1 MKKLSDY
8 KGDEALELWG
18 DLMEPIMTMLAD
30 DEVQKIYKSGKPKV
44 FIATELLKMHKKEV
58 SQILLRIDPTPLDG
72 MNVVIRL
79 VGLLTDFSTVPEIA
93 SFFESAGQEP
103 ENTEAM

>member
-8 KGDEALELWG
+8 KGEDALELWG
-18 DLMEPIMTMLAD
+18 DLVEPIMIMLAD
-30 DEVQKIYKSGKPKV
+30 EEVQKIYKSGKPKV
-44 FIATELLKMHKKEV
+44 FIATELLKVHKKEI

-72 MNVVIRL
+72 MNIVVRL
-79 VGLLTDFSTVPEIA
+79 VELLTDFSKIPEIA

-103 ENTEAM
+103 ESIKTI